1 MGAVLIDRQSSSR
14 AISAFKYPSMLF
26 SITPYLAISFAL
38 SCHLSIFTSQSSI
51 VGRVVCQILGRDDIS
66 TLQYYDIII
75 FQRHLVETIIIAKRT
90 CKFDKMAIFHIIPVP
105 EDLDFILLRLSLR
118 SKLSLPWWQKAK
130 IHRYHLGDII

>member
-1 MGAVLIDRQSSSR
+1 
-14 AISAFKYPSMLF
+14 MLF

-90 CKFDKMAIFHIIPVP
+90 CKFDKMAIFDIIPVP